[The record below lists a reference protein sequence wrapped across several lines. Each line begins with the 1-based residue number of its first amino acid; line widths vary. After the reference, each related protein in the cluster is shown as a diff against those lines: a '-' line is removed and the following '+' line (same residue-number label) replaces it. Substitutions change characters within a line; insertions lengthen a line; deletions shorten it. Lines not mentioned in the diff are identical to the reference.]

1 MGEVYKARDTR
12 LDRTVAIKILPSTDA
27 DLQARFEREARTIA
41 SLQHP
46 HICTLY
52 DVGRT
57 GDTEYL
63 VMEYLEGR
71 TLRKVLAERPL
82 PAKVIIRYAIQLC
95 QGLAAAHDRGIVH
108 RDLKPENVFVTNA
121 GQIKILDFGVAKLL
135 QDSHAFTERG
145 RDTGPGMVIGTVAYM
160 SPEQIKGESVDSRSD
175 VFSLGIVLYEMVAG
189 KHPFRGENYVETLH
203 AILSAEPGP
212 LSSTDDPLSTVL
224 NGIIERCLEKNR
236 DRRFQSARGIF
247 AIRGAQLVLAAPTAK
262 NGNDDS
268 TETLESGVTYREPP
282 NWLVWSGPILLGSL
296 VSLVLGILALSW
308 LSTPNLHLRGC
319 IRSADRSTATLEV
332 TYPVAYRGDDRT
344 ITGSGLLEGSDFRI
358 EIGHLVEVSYRGFF
372 ARLDSGRKGTI
383 YIRSFKRLA
392 DTCDEAK

>member
-27 DLQARFEREARTIA
+27 GLKARFEREARTIA
-41 SLQHP
+41 LLQHP
-46 HICTLY
+46 HICTLH

-135 QDSHAFTERG
+135 QDSAIAERG
-145 RDTGPGMVIGTVAYM
+145 RDTGPGMLIGTVAYM
-160 SPEQIKGESVDSRSD
+160 SPEQIKGERVDSRSD

-189 KHPFRGENYVETLH
+189 NHPFRGENYVETMH
-203 AILSAEPGP
+203 AILNSKRTVR
-212 LSSTDDPLSTVL
+212 SMSDDPVL
-224 NGIIERCLEKNR
+224 NILSQIIERCLEK
-236 DRRFQSARGIF
+236 DRGQRFQNAREIF
-247 AIRGAQLVLAAPTAK
+247 AIRGAQLVLATPAAE
-262 NGNDDS
+262 GED
-268 TETLESGVTYREPP
+268 ETTGQIAEPSNRSVTYRDPP
-282 NWLVWSGPILLGSL
+282 DWLVWSGPLLILL
-296 VSLVLGILALSW
+296 VLIGVPLAIW
-308 LSTPNLHLRGC
+308 LPPRYGLHLTGC
-319 IRSADRSTATLEV
+319 LTSKNAVDFILLMQDQNGYSHQYLIQAPRSVDLRPHV
-332 TYPVAYRGDDRT
+332 
-344 ITGSGLLEGSDFRI
+344 
-358 EIGHLVEVSYRGFF
+358 GHLVDVRYTYRDPNPGAGDIFI
-372 ARLDSGRKGTI
+372 RDIRTI
-383 YIRSFKRLA
+383 GL
-392 DTCDEAK
+392 TCK